1 MHGFVSMHAIY
12 ILRAS
17 MSSYDGH
24 VARSVRHSQL
34 ARGVVIHTAISSVA
48 YSTTGGACLSLRVWP
63 NEKRWCVNAW
73 SARTRG
79 VGGGPVRLA
88 GPRGV
93 SLAGR
98 RNRGGTW
105 CETTTISRSAR
116 APSQASASA
125 ARSTSEGRKEVSRS
139 PV

>member
-1 MHGFVSMHAIY
+1 MHAIY

-79 VGGGPVRLA
+79 VGSGPVGLA
-88 GPRGV
+88 RRQPRGASQPRRHLV
-93 SLAGR
+93 RDDDDLALG
-98 RNRGGTW
+98 
-105 CETTTISRSAR
+105 AR
-116 APSQASASA
+116 AEPSERVGRA
-125 ARSTSEGRKEVSRS
+125 ADERGEEGGLAQPGVGGRIACT
-139 PV
+139 